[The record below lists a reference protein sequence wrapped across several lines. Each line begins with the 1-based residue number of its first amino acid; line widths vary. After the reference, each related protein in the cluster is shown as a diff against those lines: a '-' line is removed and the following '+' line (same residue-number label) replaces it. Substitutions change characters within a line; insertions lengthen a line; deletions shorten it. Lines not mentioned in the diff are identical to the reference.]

1 MAEQQQ
7 QMQAQQPEVPT
18 EPENAPDQPQNAPE
32 QELAII
38 DEIMKQY
45 QVPENVARAMREGEL
60 MGLDDEGIAEIKDM
74 LSQEVVNN
82 G

>member
-1 MAEQQQ
+1 
-7 QMQAQQPEVPT
+7 
-18 EPENAPDQPQNAPE
+18 
-32 QELAII
+32 
-38 DEIMKQY
+38 
-45 QVPENVARAMREGEL
+45 MREGEL